1 MLVAAAGIVIA
12 VIGYQRIST
21 SAVTGS
27 LVGYRL
33 VDDETASVTISVTRS
48 DPSRPVA
55 CIVRVRATNGSE
67 TGRRELLV
75 PPSEA
80 TTVQVTTTVKSSQPP
95 VMADVYGCGTEVP
108 SYLRLPDR
116 GGSMDRCTVL
126 PGPYCC
132 INGRTQNGA
141 AATRGETPN
150 IPDSAAGRDPKLA
163 RLRGN
168 DNTRSATR

>member
-1 MLVAAAGIVIA
+1 MTHTPIPRPDARYGRPRLSRRARRRVAIALGVLVAAAGIVIA

-55 CIVRVRATNGSE
+55 CIVQVRATNGSE

-108 SYLRLPDR
+108 SYLRLP
-116 GGSMDRCTVL
+116 
-126 PGPYCC
+126 
-132 INGRTQNGA
+132 
-141 AATRGETPN
+141 
-150 IPDSAAGRDPKLA
+150 
-163 RLRGN
+163 
-168 DNTRSATR
+168 

>member
-1 MLVAAAGIVIA
+1 MTHTSIPRPDARYGRPRLSRRARRRVAIALGVLVAAAGIVIA

-108 SYLRLPDR
+108 SYLRLP
-116 GGSMDRCTVL
+116 
-126 PGPYCC
+126 
-132 INGRTQNGA
+132 
-141 AATRGETPN
+141 
-150 IPDSAAGRDPKLA
+150 
-163 RLRGN
+163 
-168 DNTRSATR
+168 

>member
-1 MLVAAAGIVIA
+1 MTHTPIPRPDARYGRPRLSRRARRRVAIALGVLVAAAGIVIA

-48 DPSRPVA
+48 DPSRQVA

-108 SYLRLPDR
+108 SYLRLP
-116 GGSMDRCTVL
+116 
-126 PGPYCC
+126 
-132 INGRTQNGA
+132 
-141 AATRGETPN
+141 
-150 IPDSAAGRDPKLA
+150 
-163 RLRGN
+163 
-168 DNTRSATR
+168 

>member
-1 MLVAAAGIVIA
+1 MTHTPIPRPDARYGRPRLSRRARRRVAIALGVLVAAAGIVIA
-12 VIGYQRIST
+12 VIGHQRIST

-108 SYLRLPDR
+108 SYLRLP
-116 GGSMDRCTVL
+116 
-126 PGPYCC
+126 
-132 INGRTQNGA
+132 
-141 AATRGETPN
+141 
-150 IPDSAAGRDPKLA
+150 
-163 RLRGN
+163 
-168 DNTRSATR
+168 

>member
-1 MLVAAAGIVIA
+1 MTHTPIPRPDARYGRPRLSRRARRRVAIALGVLVAAAGIVIA

-67 TGRRELLV
+67 TGRREQLV

-108 SYLRLPDR
+108 SYLRLP
-116 GGSMDRCTVL
+116 
-126 PGPYCC
+126 
-132 INGRTQNGA
+132 
-141 AATRGETPN
+141 
-150 IPDSAAGRDPKLA
+150 
-163 RLRGN
+163 
-168 DNTRSATR
+168 

>member
-1 MLVAAAGIVIA
+1 MTHTPIPRPDARYGRPRLSRRARRRVAIALGVLVAAAGIVIA
-12 VIGYQRIST
+12 VISYQRIST

-108 SYLRLPDR
+108 SYLRLP
-116 GGSMDRCTVL
+116 
-126 PGPYCC
+126 
-132 INGRTQNGA
+132 
-141 AATRGETPN
+141 
-150 IPDSAAGRDPKLA
+150 
-163 RLRGN
+163 
-168 DNTRSATR
+168 

>member
-1 MLVAAAGIVIA
+1 MTHTPIPRPDARYGRPRLSRRARRRVAIALGVLVAAAGIVIA

-21 SAVTGS
+21 TAVTGS

-108 SYLRLPDR
+108 SYLRLP
-116 GGSMDRCTVL
+116 
-126 PGPYCC
+126 
-132 INGRTQNGA
+132 
-141 AATRGETPN
+141 
-150 IPDSAAGRDPKLA
+150 
-163 RLRGN
+163 
-168 DNTRSATR
+168 

>member
-1 MLVAAAGIVIA
+1 MTHTPIPRPDARYGRPRLSRRARRRVAIALGVLVAAAGIVIA

-75 PPSEA
+75 PPSKA

-108 SYLRLPDR
+108 SYLRLP
-116 GGSMDRCTVL
+116 
-126 PGPYCC
+126 
-132 INGRTQNGA
+132 
-141 AATRGETPN
+141 
-150 IPDSAAGRDPKLA
+150 
-163 RLRGN
+163 
-168 DNTRSATR
+168 